1 MECAEYNNM
10 NDKIDNS
17 FLPRRRAQIFLE
29 LHKKDPLAAVG
40 WLLNNVPVKE
50 RMEITKYFNEKHDPE
65 PITD

>member
-1 MECAEYNNM
+1 MGDA
-10 NDKIDNS
+10 DNS

-40 WLLNNVPVKE
+40 WLLNNVPVEE
-50 RMEITKYFNEKHDPE
+50 RSEIIKYFNDEDEYQDGPE

>member
-1 MECAEYNNM
+1 M

-40 WLLNNVPVKE
+40 WLLNNVPVNE
-50 RMEITKYFNEKHDPE
+50 RKEITKYFNNEDEYQDGPE
-65 PITD
+65 PTTD

>member
-1 MECAEYNNM
+1 M

-50 RMEITKYFNEKHDPE
+50 RMEITKYFNE
-65 PITD
+65 T